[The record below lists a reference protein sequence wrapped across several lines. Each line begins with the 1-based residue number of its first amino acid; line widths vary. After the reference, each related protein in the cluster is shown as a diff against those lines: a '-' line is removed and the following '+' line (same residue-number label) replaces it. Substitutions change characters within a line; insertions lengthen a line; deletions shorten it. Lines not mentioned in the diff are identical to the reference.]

1 MQNGSQF
8 PTHDPSDLTTRALR
22 SHQKQMLTELRSE
35 LRPSARIVL
44 SAPTG
49 SGKTLT
55 ANEFIYREFLSKGL
69 PVVWVA
75 PNWSLLAQALGCI
88 VRRFGDVLKQESL
101 CYIARGRNSDNASVT
116 NYCTRLADAE
126 KQLLV
131 YTTLQSL
138 YSLLN
143 SKAERRSEWE
153 VLRDLSPGC
162 IVIDESHWAARGEI
176 ERSIRK
182 LLASEGWRNAVVIAA
197 SATPCA
203 RTGFDT
209 AVGYS
214 DVEGLIDTGVIAKPI
229 SVAVKLKAPSRVR
242 LDSTN
247 TITSN
252 SYDAIAKCAKRN
264 REIAEHIHQNLM
276 KYGKTV
282 IFCCNKSHANA
293 LGRLLRGINPLVIH
307 GDVQN
312 PHQLMETFARQDE
325 QKIALLVRMGTMGWD
340 VPGIQTVV
348 LAKPTTSQTEL
359 LQMVGRGQRVTAT
372 KKSFFVVDFF
382 ENLSDVSIADKLAH
396 LAASSLDASEA
407 PDSPSTASSP
417 RPPQPRRSPPLT
429 EHTYVNEA
437 VTEILRYEPSH
448 PAHAALN
455 GLQINPRTTFGLEF
469 EMTSDAVN
477 WHDDDEWERVGK
489 EIVKTLTL
497 AVGRERVNQT
507 PVRRGIKS
515 VKYHRWNVVYDGTCG
530 WEAVTPILCG
540 AEGFEEVVAAL
551 DAINKNDVLQKKYKI
566 KVTSNTGCHV
576 HFGYNYRMAEKFR
589 NLVQFVRRFEG
600 ALFSLC
606 AASRYTDTSIA
617 ESGADYSANEYC
629 MPLLG
634 AISDDDVQSF
644 KSAAR
649 IRETFCHHEMRYHTV
664 NLSLFNTSPQRL
676 EVRMHSGTLDPKK
689 ILLWVALWQNIF
701 SSLDNLPLNVTGF
714 RSDAEHPVIS
724 AKEDGDIVFIAAKY
738 LGLAYDHHKSMLS
751 KLHERRKEVMSTP
764 AWKEVLGAR
773 KQKALLEAWERKFSG
788 GGLILG

>member
-1 MQNGSQF
+1 MPNLIF
-8 PTHDPSDLTTRALR
+8 DPKDRTTRNLHP
-22 SHQKQMLTELRSE
+22 HQMQLLTELRSE
-35 LRPSARIVL
+35 LRPAARIVL

-55 ANEFIYREFLSKGL
+55 ANEFIFREFLSKEKRVL
-69 PVVWVA
+69 WLA
-75 PNWSLLAQALGCI
+75 PSWELLAHALRCI
-88 VRRFGDVLKQESL
+88 VRRYGDIVGQDQFGF
-101 CYIARGRNSDNASVT
+101 IARARNPENGVVTSYATQLKGDASP
-116 NYCTRLADAE
+116 
-126 KQLLV
+126 LLT

-138 YSLLN
+138 YGLLTA
-143 SKAERRSEWE
+143 KEERRSEWNA
-153 VLRDLSPGC
+153 LRDLAPAC
-162 IVIDESHWAARGEI
+162 VVVDESHWGGNGEI
-176 ERSIRK
+176 DRALRR
-182 LLASEGWRNAVVIAA
+182 LLASEKWRETIVIAA
-197 SATPCA
+197 SATPRA
-203 RTGFDT
+203 RAGFNT
-209 AVGYS
+209 AVGCS
-214 DVEGLIDTGVIAKPI
+214 DVQGLIDTGVIAKPI

-242 LDSTN
+242 LDANN

-282 IFCCNKSHANA
+282 IFCCNKAHANA

-307 GDVQN
+307 GGVEN
-312 PHQLMETFARQDE
+312 PHQLMEKFAREGE
-325 QKIALLVRMGTMGWD
+325 QKIALLVRMGSMGWD

-382 ENLSDVSIADKLAH
+382 ENLSDASIADKLAH
-396 LAASSLDASEA
+396 MAAGIVDVTDAANSATVE
-407 PDSPSTASSP
+407 SKP
-417 RPPQPRRSPPLT
+417 RTPQPRRAPPLT
-429 EHTYVNEA
+429 QHTYVNEP
-437 VTEILRYEPSH
+437 VTEILKYDKSH
-448 PAHAALN
+448 PAHAALD
-455 GLQINPRTTFGLEF
+455 GLQISPRTTFGLEF

-489 EIVKTLTL
+489 ELVKTLTL

-540 AEGFEEVVAAL
+540 AEGFEEVVVAL
-551 DAINKNDVLQKKYKI
+551 DAITKNDVLQKQYKI

-576 HFGYNYRMAEKFR
+576 HFGYNYRMSEKFR

-600 ALFSLC
+600 ALFTLC
-606 AASRYTDTSIA
+606 AASRYTDTSLA
-617 ESGADYSANEYC
+617 EYGADYSANEYC

-634 AISDDDVQSF
+634 AISDDDVLSF

-649 IRETFCHHEMRYHTV
+649 IRETFCHHAMRYHTV
-664 NLSLFNTSPQRL
+664 NLSLFETSPQRL
-676 EVRMHSGTLDPKK
+676 EVRMHSGTLDPTK

-724 AKEDGDIVFIAAKY
+724 AKEDGDIVFVAAKY
-738 LGLAYDHHKSMLS
+738 LGLAYEHHRTMLN
-751 KLHERRKEVMSTP
+751 KLHQRRREVMSNP
-764 AWKEVLGAR
+764 AWKDVLGAR
-773 KQKALLEAWERKFSG
+773 KQKALLDAWEKRFG
-788 GGLILG
+788 GI